1 MTLAIVL
8 LLRDALEKE
17 GVHVLTTR
25 TTDKFVANEDRL
37 DYYRQTNPDLLL
49 SIHLNSSVNPIDV
62 KGTATYYKWPFCQP
76 LNYCLHQR
84 MMETGLGNFGNNANF
99 NFILNQPTEFPDALI
114 ETLFLS
120 NPEDE
125 MRVLDEE
132 FRHQMVNKI
141 VLGLKDFLKQAGK

>member
-1 MTLAIVL
+1 
-8 LLRDALEKE
+8 
-17 GVHVLTTR
+17 
-25 TTDKFVANEDRL
+25 
-37 DYYRQTNPDLLL
+37 
-49 SIHLNSSVNPIDV
+49 
-62 KGTATYYKWPFCQP
+62 
-76 LNYCLHQR
+76 